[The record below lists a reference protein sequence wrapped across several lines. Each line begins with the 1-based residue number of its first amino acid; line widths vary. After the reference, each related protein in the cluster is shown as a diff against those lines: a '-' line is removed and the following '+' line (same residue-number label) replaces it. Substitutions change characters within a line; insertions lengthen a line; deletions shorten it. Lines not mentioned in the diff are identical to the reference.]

1 MPMLMKNGF
10 ATIGVVLASALSSF
24 VFGASPSAAQVNC
37 SRVLDERCSQTY
49 RVDAGNATH
58 TSQGKKEAEN
68 EVTVPSGYVVVNFR
82 EINESSQTG
91 GGTFNVSF
99 AARGTISNVVRQYA
113 SESSRVSDYK
123 AKVDALYQGSQ
134 GSEKAKLDILRNQL
148 NALSSAAS
156 TSSSV
161 NTNTDVFTLRATSQY
176 QCTRMVFG
184 ECVDGRGGHGKGSLI
199 VDLVFV
205 GDNPSAMLDS
215 IGQQLAAFRPPIGY
229 EDLTRQLY
237 RQILGREPEPNGFRD
252 NVNAMRQHGFEWVRA
267 GIAGS
272 QESRNNI
279 NNMYRQYLCRDA
291 DSSGMNHHIN
301 LLASGQMALDQIR
314 NGIANGAEAQQHRNG
329 CR

>member
-1 MPMLMKNGF
+1 MTLLIKTWS
-10 ATIGVVLASALSSF
+10 ATIGVALASALGSVIFS
-24 VFGASPSAAQVNC
+24 ASPSAAQVNC
-37 SRVLDERCSQTY
+37 SRVLNERCSQTY
-49 RVDAGNATH
+49 RVDAGNASH

-113 SESSRVSDYK
+113 SESSRISDYK

-176 QCTRMVFG
+176 QCTKMVFG
-184 ECVDGRGGHGKGSLI
+184 ECLDGRGGHGKGSLI

-215 IGQQLAAFRPPIGY
+215 IGQQIAQLSSASRPSIFFPRPWVEENLAQYPMFDAQWY
-229 EDLTRQLY
+229 LQQNSD
-237 RQILGREPEPNGFRD
+237 
-252 NVNAMRQHGFEWVRA
+252 VNNACRGNLECARQHYLANGLKECRNASPYFNPRWYLDNNPDVKKVFVDCRGASEHWSGAGRREGRA
-267 GIAGS
+267 GAP
-272 QESRNNI
+272 R
-279 NNMYRQYLCRDA
+279 
-291 DSSGMNHHIN
+291 
-301 LLASGQMALDQIR
+301 
-314 NGIANGAEAQQHRNG
+314 
-329 CR
+329 

>member
-1 MPMLMKNGF
+1 MPMPMKTGF
-10 ATIGVVLASALSSF
+10 ATISVVLASGLSSF
-24 VFGASPSAAQVNC
+24 IFGASPSAAQVNC
-37 SRVLDERCSQTY
+37 SRVLNERCSQTY

-113 SESSRVSDYK
+113 SESSRISDYK

-134 GSEKAKLDILRNQL
+134 GSEKANLDILRNQL

-161 NTNTDVFTLRATSQY
+161 NTNTDTFTLRATSQY

-199 VDLVFV
+199 VDL
-205 GDNPSAMLDS
+205 
-215 IGQQLAAFRPPIGY
+215 PPINH
-229 EDLTRQLY
+229 EELTQQLY
-237 RQILGREPEPNGFRD
+237 RQILGRNPDSSGFRD

-267 GIAGS
+267 GMAGS

-279 NNMYRQYLCRDA
+279 NNLYRQYLCRNA
-291 DSSGMNHHIN
+291 DPAGMDHHIN
-301 LLASGQMALDQIR
+301 LLASGQMNLDQIR
-314 NGIANGAEAQQHRNG
+314 NGIANGAEAQQHKNG